1 MLLHHRIAISRPLA
15 VVWALLPLLISLLPQ
30 TSRND
35 QNPQSGTGLQEAAM
49 SASGSP
55 VGSPTNAPVNDGQEE
70 EFQDAVAAA
79 DSDRD
84 SDLLS
89 EIDENQFED
98 YDPETANIEDRPVDI
113 DEDIARTLK
122 ASKRKRVDGEVPRKP
137 REGRREK
144 KRRDRDPDVAMDGA
158 DDAGMAAPR
167 RARRTGDGERRARA
181 AQASPDPQEDE
192 DLTPEERR
200 KREINRQLDL
210 AIKKPGTNRRRKK
223 DEEVSVDRS
232 TQVYLDG
239 IR

>member
-1 MLLHHRIAISRPLA
+1 
-15 VVWALLPLLISLLPQ
+15 
-30 TSRND
+30 
-35 QNPQSGTGLQEAAM
+35 M

-55 VGSPTNAPVNDGQEE
+55 VGSPTNAPVNDGQED

-113 DEDIARTLK
+113 DEDAVRTLK
-122 ASKRKRVDGEVPRKP
+122 ASKRKRADGEVPRKP

-144 KRRDRDPDVAMDGA
+144 KRRDRDEDTAMAGA
-158 DDAGMAAPR
+158 DEATAAAPR

-181 AQASPDPQEDE
+181 KPSTPEPEIE
-192 DLTPEERR
+192 ENLTPEERR
-200 KREINRQLDL
+200 KREIERQLDA
-210 AIKKPGTNRRRKK
+210 AIKKPSTNRRRRK
-223 DEEVSVDRS
+223 DEEVSFMA
-232 TQVYLDG
+232 YLRYKHWILTRPLG
-239 IR
+239 S